1 MLIIITEKEKTI
13 FLGKGDIVT
22 KKGESIMLKTM
33 NQNEMLTVNGGFYY
47 VPVYYYKVTW
57 SGSYYYRK
65 LVKTG
70 TEQVASG
77 SGIRKIEVV
86 DGKRYVCK

>member
-1 MLIIITEKEKTI
+1 MFKT
-13 FLGKGDIVT
+13 L
-22 KKGESIMLKTM
+22 
-33 NQNEMLTVNGGFYY
+33 NQNEMLTVSGSSYC

-57 SGSYYYRK
+57 NGSDYYRK

-70 TEQVASG
+70 TEHVASG

-86 DGKRYVCK
+86 DGKRCVCK

>member
-1 MLIIITEKEKTI
+1 
-13 FLGKGDIVT
+13 
-22 KKGESIMLKTM
+22 MLKTM
-33 NQNEMLTVNGGFYY
+33 NQSEMLTVNGGFYY

>member
-1 MLIIITEKEKTI
+1 
-13 FLGKGDIVT
+13 
-22 KKGESIMLKTM
+22 MLKTM

-65 LVKTG
+65 LVKTS

>member
-1 MLIIITEKEKTI
+1 MLIIITEKVKTI

-33 NQNEMLTVNGGFYY
+33 NQSEMLTVNGGFYY

-77 SGIRKIEVV
+77 SGIRKIEVI